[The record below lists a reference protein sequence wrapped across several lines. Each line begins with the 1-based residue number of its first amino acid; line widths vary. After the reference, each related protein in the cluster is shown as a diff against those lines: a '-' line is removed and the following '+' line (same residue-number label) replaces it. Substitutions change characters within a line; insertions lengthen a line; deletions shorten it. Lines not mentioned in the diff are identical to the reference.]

1 MYWERQTA
9 KPQQDIAR
17 WGYAWYGGVNCP
29 TNDTMAIILTFL
41 TERLKSTIFLT

>member
-17 WGYAWYGGVNCP
+17 WEHTWHGCVSLIAFLVP
-29 TNDTMAIILTFL
+29 IAI
-41 TERLKSTIFLT
+41 KD